1 MSLAITGLIF
11 TILLILTG
19 GVKVAVAALLG
30 VRKGSDF
37 ALILACNLF
46 TTSLVLVLVPG
57 IAMLNID
64 ASIIYV
70 VLVLVLPL
78 LAQILIEW
86 VLYRSLLDYYRLG
99 PLVFSIIINV
109 AAVVVVFLVFI
120 CVDLL
125 TPWGRYA
132 ARRQL
137 GLG

>member
-11 TILLILTG
+11 AILLILTG
-19 GVKVAVAALLG
+19 GVKVAVAAILG

-37 ALILACNLF
+37 ALILACNLI
-46 TTSLVLVLVPG
+46 TTSLVLVLVPR
-57 IAMLNID
+57 IVMLD
-64 ASIIYV
+64 SLIIFW
-70 VLVLVLPL
+70 VLPL

-125 TPWGRYA
+125 WPRPDPATWRVD
-132 ARRQL
+132 RL
-137 GLG
+137 IE

>member
-11 TILLILTG
+11 AILLILTG

-57 IAMLNID
+57 IAMLVD
-64 ASIIYV
+64 SLIIC
-70 VLVLVLPL
+70 LVLPL

-125 TPWGRYA
+125 WPRPDPATWQVDR
-132 ARRQL
+132 L
-137 GLG
+137 IE